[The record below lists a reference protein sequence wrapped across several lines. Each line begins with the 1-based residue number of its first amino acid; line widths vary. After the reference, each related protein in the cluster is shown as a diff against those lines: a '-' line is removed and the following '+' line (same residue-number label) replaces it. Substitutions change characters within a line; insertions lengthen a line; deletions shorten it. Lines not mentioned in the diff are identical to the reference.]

1 MRLICDK
8 LSAVRW
14 LYNLSRNNQQ
24 NYKINRILL
33 PENMQIRG
41 KFKEIRHPSPRLG
54 LSYMSELTRSL
65 WQLAPGSDVS
75 LATS

>member
-1 MRLICDK
+1 M
-8 LSAVRW
+8 A
-14 LYNLSRNNQQ
+14 LYNLARKNQQ

-33 PENMQIRG
+33 PENIMQIRG

-65 WQLAPGSDVS
+65 WQLAQAQTVRVDTE
-75 LATS
+75 TSALRQAE